1 MLECNVL
8 DVRKYRFL
16 TVNGRYHICCDSFHS
31 FGVMPVVALNFCC
44 IQLRE
49 KTNSRAIM
57 TDAVKLIYCSARII
71 DVVSIFFI
79 LFQ

>member
-49 KTNSRAIM
+49 QQERTGIH
-57 TDAVKLIYCSARII
+57 V
-71 DVVSIFFI
+71 DVVVA
-79 LFQ
+79 